1 MINLLESHPL
11 FTFLAFWGIVILIYF
26 IRLGFHN
33 AEVTRFNQEYA
44 YFDVWIDSLPV
55 TFANYEMIS
64 LMLKD
69 LHCPKSCKKHKKD
82 LWVKLENRFYQ
93 VSPYHLESEDHSPEE
108 LFLPDLE
115 YNQP

>member
-11 FTFLAFWGIVILIYF
+11 FTFLTFWGIVILIYF

-33 AEVTRFNQEYA
+33 AEVTRFNQENL
-44 YFDVWIDSLPV
+44 YFDKWIDSLPV

-69 LHCPKSCKKHKKD
+69 LYCPKSRKKHKKD
-82 LWVKLENRFYQ
+82 LWVKLENKFYS
-93 VSPYHLESEDHSPEE
+93 VSPYNLESEDFSIDEI
-108 LFLPDLE
+108 FLPDL
-115 YNQP
+115 N